1 MKFGGEVPDI
11 VQQWTGKNEVE
22 IRSLHVLFYF
32 PQFYTY
38 PLSKKYKQNSS
49 PSRKIMKFGEQGDTI
64 FLRITAK
71 NGIKLRTVARDMD
84 LCLLKKSV
92 STCTNLP
99 FAY

>member
-1 MKFGGEVPDI
+1 
-11 VQQWTGKNEVE
+11 
-22 IRSLHVLFYF
+22 
-32 PQFYTY
+32 
-38 PLSKKYKQNSS
+38 
-49 PSRKIMKFGEQGDTI
+49 MKFGEQGDTI

-71 NGIKLRTVARDMD
+71 NGIKIQGVARDMD